1 METIALTF
9 MVISLLSVFT
19 VDTLQ
24 KRRKFLREGK

>member
-1 METIALTF
+1 METITFTF

-24 KRRKFLREGK
+24 KRRRFIDEGK

>member
-19 VDTLQ
+19 FDTLQ
-24 KRRKFLREGK
+24 KRQRFLNGDK

>member
-1 METIALTF
+1 METITLTF

-24 KRRKFLREGK
+24 KRRRFIDEGK